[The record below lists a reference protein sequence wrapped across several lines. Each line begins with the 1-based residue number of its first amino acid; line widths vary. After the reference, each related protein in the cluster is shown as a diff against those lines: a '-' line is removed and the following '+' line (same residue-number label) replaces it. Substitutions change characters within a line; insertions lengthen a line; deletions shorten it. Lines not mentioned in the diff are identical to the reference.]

1 MQAEE
6 AIIHKVDQTR
16 ILRTA
21 QGAKH
26 IKQAER
32 SVTERK
38 HWTVYTVFLNAVW
51 MCLNFI
57 LYWNTH
63 ESIGK
68 LSVSQ
73 LSIIK
78 TVDEMNV
85 RLF

>member
-6 AIIHKVDQTR
+6 AIIHKVDQTI

-63 ESIGK
+63 TIGK

-85 RLF
+85 RRF

>member
-6 AIIHKVDQTR
+6 AIIHKVDQTI

-63 ESIGK
+63 TSLLESC
-68 LSVSQ
+68 Q

-85 RLF
+85 RRF